1 MQKQI
6 FQKTFFK
13 LMNNAVFEKNIENV
27 RNNREIK
34 LITTEVR
41 RNYIGV
47 RTKLSYQKNY
57 QIIYYQ

>member
-6 FQKTFFK
+6 FQKAFFK
-13 LMNNAVFEKNIENV
+13 LMNNAVFGKNTENV

>member
-13 LMNNAVFEKNIENV
+13 LMNNAVFEKYIENV